1 MNESFVK
8 ITFFNKSRRTS
19 SGEKERFSLRKY
31 KSGMVSVLLD
41 PFSDRNR
48 ISCG

>member
-1 MNESFVK
+1 M
-8 ITFFNKSRRTS
+8 
-19 SGEKERFSLRKY
+19 RKY